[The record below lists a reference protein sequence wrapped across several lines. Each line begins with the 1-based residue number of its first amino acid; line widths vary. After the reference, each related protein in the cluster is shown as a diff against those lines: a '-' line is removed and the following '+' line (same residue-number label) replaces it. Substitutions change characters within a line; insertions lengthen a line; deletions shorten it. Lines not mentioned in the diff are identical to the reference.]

1 MVSFFKVAN
10 PPGARA
16 SKLIN
21 LRYTTDM
28 LFFLLLLLLL
38 LEERYIAA
46 RAYSAN
52 EPDELGFQKGVVVDV
67 LQKNVDG
74 WWLIR

>member
-67 LQKNVDG
+67 LQKTVDG

>member
-28 LFFLLLLLLL
+28 LFFLLLLL